1 VLLLTQ
7 RRNVI
12 LSREPEWKGLRDGTD
27 GRESCVQANPER
39 RVSMCEEEPASQE
52 PGKGRSERA
61 TPRMLLWEVREED
74 TEDPALPDSLGPGF
88 PLSPQVSHVTWMSL
102 INF

>member
-1 VLLLTQ
+1 MDNALIRHKPEKWTECKEICFERLESS
-7 RRNVI
+7 NVKM
-12 LSREPEWKGLRDGTD
+12 LCLK
-27 GRESCVQANPER
+27 NPER

-74 TEDPALPDSLGPGF
+74 TE
-88 PLSPQVSHVTWMSL
+88 V
-102 INF
+102 